1 VKTWDVA
8 TGKELRTF
16 RGPTDPIL
24 RVQFVAA
31 GRQLVG
37 FTHRRAT
44 IWDADTGDIVATV
57 DGLKGPALATPDGR
71 RIVDLYGR
79 LIKWWDARLGR
90 ELLFLTVPEEPQ
102 LIPLAL
108 SADGRLLAAAGQRRL
123 VLWQATA
130 TGMER

>member
-1 VKTWDVA
+1 
-8 TGKELRTF
+8 
-16 RGPTDPIL
+16 
-24 RVQFVAA
+24 
-31 GRQLVG
+31 
-37 FTHRRAT
+37 
-44 IWDADTGDIVATV
+44 V